1 MGDFHMK
8 ECCTFIDDVIVRGS
22 SFQEELLHLKHIFDK
37 LIKCNLKLN
46 LDKCA
51 FFRKQLIYCGHVVS
65 EEGVEPDPDKVVKVK
80 SSPRPAN
87 VEHVRAFLG
96 FAGYYRRFVRN
107 FARIA
112 KSLTDLL
119 CRFDSRKRKKR
130 GNMSPGSRSRAEQWR
145 WGEEQQ
151 SAFNALKECLTTPP
165 VLTYAD

>member
-1 MGDFHMK
+1 MGDLHMK

-145 WGEEQQ
+145 WGKEQQ